1 MLNKLAL
8 SRPPI
13 DAPALCASRGRLAV
27 RNFRL
32 DDFLTVN
39 RKLAEYQEI
48 LARKA
53 DEPVASLEQDEIRAV
68 WWLRDQLD
76 ILGMDAA
83 EDVDH
88 VIGLLS
94 QKETPCRVIA
104 HDLEKAINSI
114 DYQVRTQWTYHYGG
128 ATENISNY
136 DRRWGKVL
144 RAFPSTHFDIE
155 SALDVFALQHYT
167 ASVFHFMRVAEYGL
181 RALANEL
188 SVVLPKGKPLTHAN
202 WQDIIT
208 HCERQHKQITHT
220 VTAGPLKDEA
230 VSFYSGALS
239 QLHYLR
245 SKYRNEVMHARKTFE
260 IDEAID
266 ASREVKKLMELLATK
281 LAEKPRKKGFKDGKI
296 DWGF

>member
-1 MLNKLAL
+1 MQQLIQ
-8 SRPPI
+8 PPG
-13 DAPALCASRGRLAV
+13 AGVARRLGTV
-27 RNFRL
+27 VQNFRL

-39 RKLAEYQEI
+39 RKLAEYREV
-48 LARKA
+48 LNHKG
-53 DEPVASLEQDEIRAV
+53 DEPVSKLDDDEIRAV

-76 ILGMDAA
+76 ILGMEAA
-83 EDVDH
+83 EYVDH
-88 VIGLLS
+88 AISLLS

-104 HDLEKAINSI
+104 HYMEKSINSI

-128 ATENISNY
+128 ATENINNY

-144 RAFPSTHFDIE
+144 RAFPSTRFEIE

-202 WQDIIT
+202 WQDIIN
-208 HCERQHKQITHT
+208 HCDKQLKQVQHSAP
-220 VTAGPLKDEA
+220 AGPQKDA
-230 VSFYSGALS
+230 ALTFYSGALS
-239 QLHYLR
+239 HLHHLKN
-245 SKYRNEVMHARKTFE
+245 KYRNEVMHARSVFGV
-260 IDEAID
+260 DHAVD
-266 ASREVKKLMELLATK
+266 ASHETKKLMELLASK
-281 LAEKPRKKGFKDGKI
+281 LSEKKKTKGFKDGKI